1 MNDRVRIQNYLNVAK
16 LWEDL
21 TWLYS
26 MIVTFV
32 INGKSGTGTQNN
44 NYIRKDE
51 VAIAKEWHLGEWPY
65 QFCLVKAQC
74 EVHAKKANTS

>member
-1 MNDRVRIQNYLNVAK
+1 MNDRVRIQNYLNVVK
-16 LWEDL
+16 LREDL

-44 NYIRKDE
+44 NYIRKYE
-51 VAIAKEWHLGEWPY
+51 VAIVKEWHLGEWPY
-65 QFCLVKAQC
+65 QFCLVQTQC
-74 EVHAKKANTS
+74 EMACWKS